1 MFLSNLFLV
10 FSTSLLTGFSGAVTP
25 GPMLAYN
32 VRETARHGLRAAPLI
47 VTGHSI
53 LEVLVVTAV
62 AVGALRFMEYDY
74 AFVTVAL
81 LGSAFLLFMGWG
93 MLRHPGQSLPG
104 SVGSEGPAEV
114 KTHSLLLG
122 GVGMSLSNPFW
133 SFWWATVGLNF
144 MDWAQGLGLGMW
156 GIVSFY
162 VGHVLSDYV
171 WYGGVSL
178 ALVSGRRLFTGAFY
192 RRLIIVCGLFL
203 WGMAG
208 FFIAK
213 GIDRLL

>member
-1 MFLSNLFLV
+1 MFLV
-10 FSTSLLTGFSGAVTP
+10 FSTSFLTGFSGAVTP
-25 GPMLAYN
+25 GPLLAYN
-32 VRETARHGLRAAPLI
+32 IRETTRHGFRAAPLI

-53 LEVLVVTAV
+53 LEVIVVTAV
-62 AVGALRFMEYDY
+62 AIGALRFMEYDY
-74 AFVTVAL
+74 AFVTVAF

-93 MLRHPGQSLPG
+93 MLHHPGRSLPG
-104 SVGSEGPAEV
+104 PVGSEGPVEARPR
-114 KTHSLLLG
+114 SLLLG
-122 GVGMSLSNPFW
+122 GIGMSLSNPFW

-144 MDWAQGLGLGMW
+144 MEWAQSLGLGVW
-156 GIVSFY
+156 GIVCFY

-171 WYGGVSL
+171 WFGGISL
-178 ALVSGRRLFTGAFY
+178 ALVSGRRLLTDTFY
-192 RRLIIVCGLFL
+192 KWLIIVCGLFL